1 MTAKQDDTTKLITR
15 IILSVCGFAC
25 ALSVALWRGDSLQA
39 AQETNRRLSRIEDKL
54 DAVKTTQDVEHATF
68 RATESVNSKD
78 IALLKALMQNQ
89 TQNHHD

>member
-1 MTAKQDDTTKLITR
+1 MTAKQDDTTKLVTR

-25 ALSVALWRGDSLQA
+25 ALSVTLWRGDSLQA
-39 AQETNRRLSRIEDKL
+39 AAETNRRLSRIEDKL

-68 RATESVNSKD
+68 RTTESINSKD
-78 IALLKALMQNQ
+78 IAYLKALMQ